1 MFSMSIRNQT
11 ASPSTAHDT
20 KTGRRRGFT
29 LLELMIVLTLIAVL
43 VSIAVPMYRAL
54 ILRSRESTLKV
65 NLHSLREV
73 IDQYTADK
81 KKAPHTLQDL
91 IEGGYFR
98 ELPLDPMTGHRDTWT
113 TDFDTSVSVSDQ
125 TETGSGEYHRN
136 ENAARPQGRTKPRR
150 AAEIAGRKAS
160 PYV

>member
-1 MFSMSIRNQT
+1 MFSMSLRNQT
-11 ASPSTAHDT
+11 ASPSTEQST

-43 VSIAVPMYRAL
+43 VGIAIPIYRTL

-81 KKAPHTLQDL
+81 KKAPQTLQDL
-91 IEGGYFR
+91 VDAGYFR
-98 ELPLDPMTGHRDTWT
+98 EMPLDPMTGHRDTWT
-113 TDFDTSVSVSDQ
+113 ADFDTSVSVSDQ
-125 TETGSGEYHRN
+125 TETGITNVHSGSSGMSTEGTAYN
-136 ENAARPQGRTKPRR
+136 TW
-150 AAEIAGRKAS
+150 
-160 PYV
+160 